1 MPSIGGLIATI
12 EPKGSR
18 YALAGVLR
26 GWMPVPAA
34 GQAEEVLALSVDGQ
48 EATRFAISYAGPPLP
63 IGGGHV
69 ARYPFEVAL
78 PSALFGR
85 TVRIDLRS
93 EDGRTVG
100 IPGIV
105 LQITENG
112 DGYLAELNDSLREL
126 SDQASSLVQRG
137 KSGNAYVFY
146 SQVCCAEFMA
156 DQAAVLMAARAA
168 ADIFDRRVADI
179 LVGPVMADMPTTYG
193 LLSRLGKVLL
203 KLDRFDEAMLCFD
216 RAVAIDPASFDARNG
231 RVKAYIGK
239 SDWHSALLEAHR
251 LRQKL
256 ATDAKPYA
264 DLSGTIAWLYLNIS
278 QPGTALIEAL
288 TARKLHPEDT
298 RLMQMH
304 ADALVRLAR
313 YDEAIAIYRQ
323 ALAPKNKDP
332 LLRKR
337 IATALMLAGEFAES
351 GDQDSGRISTPTF
364 AKLNN
369 LPDHIPL
376 WRGELQIPGKLL
388 VWAEVNF
395 GVGQN
400 LMHGSLLPGL
410 LELGIDVILEVEAR
424 LVPVFSAAFPGMTV
438 VEQVG
443 AGQMRGD
450 WLADVSH
457 QVPIGSLA
465 RLFRRSRSDF
475 ALAQPFLSHQP
486 ERAQALRQELLAA
499 SNGRRF
505 LVGFSWTSTNPYV
518 GDDKT
523 VPLQDLLEALNVP
536 GVALVNLQYGEH
548 APTIASAAQ
557 VAGVDVIEARDIDR
571 TDDLVGMCDLIAGL
585 DMVVCI
591 GHTTAHLAGGLG
603 VPNLVLVPSSPFQHW
618 LGAGEECVWYP
629 NSRILR
635 QPVDQRGNWAEPL
648 RQAQQY
654 LAAKVLGLELP
665 PLPGDSLSEVNG
677 SGSTDNLTTF
687 LRNSLGVA
695 VSVYEYE
702 LAEQLIRAIGE
713 KRGKNPELLMVVGDS
728 HFRMGNFEQALNA
741 YQAAMACGADPVL
754 GTTKRVDV
762 LLECYQ
768 IAGASALMREL
779 FKAHPAL
786 EESRPDLVLLDSQ
799 ILASL
804 DKLVPAIERVRQVV
818 ERDPSNAEAALTLAN
833 FYTARGEHEK
843 ARSLLTRTLKVA
855 AVPDLIVALGIA
867 IGRAGQ
873 PKVACKMLD
882 VAVRT
887 TPSTVA
893 TFWRGQF
900 NALTNGSIDK
910 QSTGSEPTLP
920 DRSQDKVTVFVC
932 MDTAYCLQ
940 YLGSIAASLMIN
952 SPTANLHVHLVN
964 PDEAALN
971 CLKAVGELLGPGRL
985 SHGIETM
992 KFVGYNVQ
1000 QRKTYFASIRFVRLA
1015 ELMRRAHGTYFV
1027 MDVDNIIRSDLST
1040 CISLARQADVLIRRR
1055 FSMSPHLAVA
1065 ACGILLGNTEAA
1077 RAFMDRTA
1085 EYILNAVQT
1094 RNVAWYLDQIALTV
1108 SLDEGKSAGGLLRV
1122 AQLPTELLD
1131 WDFAAESLVWTG
1143 KGKRRLR
1150 NQRYQAEYRRYVD
1163 MFERSSRVAA

>member
-18 YALAGVLR
+18 YAVAGVLR
-26 GWMPVPAA
+26 GWMPVPPTA
-34 GQAEEVLALSVDGQ
+34 QAEAILVLSVDGQ
-48 EATRFAISYAGPPLP
+48 EAARFPVSYAGAPLP

-69 ARYPFEVAL
+69 ARYPFEVVL
-78 PSALFGR
+78 PEGLFGR
-85 TVRIDLRS
+85 TARIDLRS
-93 EDGRTVG
+93 EDGRIIG

-105 LQITENG
+105 LRIAENG
-112 DGYLAELNDSLREL
+112 DGYLAELNDGLREL
-126 SDQASSLVQRG
+126 ADQARSLVQRG

-146 SQVCCAEFMA
+146 SQVCCTAFMA
-156 DQAAVLMAARAA
+156 DHASALMAARAA
-168 ADIFDRRVADI
+168 ADIFDRRAADI
-179 LVGPVMADMPTTYG
+179 LVAPVIADLPTNYG
-193 LLSRLGKVLL
+193 LLSRLGKILL
-203 KLDRFDEAMLCFD
+203 KLDRFDEAMACFD
-216 RAVAIDPASFDARNG
+216 RAVAIDPAQFDACNG
-231 RVKAYIGK
+231 RIKAHIGR

-251 LRQKL
+251 LRQNL
-256 ATDAKPYA
+256 APDSKPYA
-264 DLSGTIAWLYLNIS
+264 DLSGTIAWLYLNVS
-278 QPGTALIEAL
+278 QPDTALIEAL
-288 TARKLHPEDT
+288 AARKLHPEDT

-323 ALAPKNKDP
+323 ALAPRNKDP

-369 LPDHIPL
+369 LPENIPL
-376 WRGELQIPGKLL
+376 WRGELQLPGKLL

-400 LMHGSLLPGL
+400 LMHASLLPGL
-410 LELGIDVILEVEAR
+410 LELGVDVILEVEAR
-424 LVPVFSAAFPGMTV
+424 LVPVFAAAFPGITV
-438 VEQVG
+438 LAQVG
-443 AGQMRGD
+443 LGQQRGD

-475 ALAQPFLSHQP
+475 ALARPFLSHNP
-486 ERAQALRQELLAA
+486 ERTQALRRELLVA
-499 SNGRRF
+499 SNGRRI

-523 VPLQDLLEALNVP
+523 VPLPELLEALNVP

-548 APTIASAAQ
+548 AQAIASAAQ
-557 VAGVDVIEARDIDR
+557 LAGVDVLEARDIDR

-585 DMVVCI
+585 DLVVCI

-618 LGAGEECVWYP
+618 LGAGEDCVWYP

-648 RQAQQY
+648 GQAQQY
-654 LAAKVLGLELP
+654 LAARVLGLDVP
-665 PLPGDSLSEVNG
+665 PLQGGTASEG
-677 SGSTDNLTTF
+677 RGATDNLAAF

-702 LAEQLIRAIGE
+702 LAQQLIRAIEE
-713 KRGKNPELLMVVGDS
+713 KRGNDPDLLMVVGDS

-741 YQAAMACGADPVL
+741 YQAAMACGADPVA

-768 IAGASALMREL
+768 LAGASALMREL
-779 FKAHPAL
+779 FKADPAL

-804 DKLVPAIERVRQVV
+804 DRLVLAIERVRPLV
-818 ERDPSNAEAALTLAN
+818 ERDPGNAEAALTLAN
-833 FYTARGEHEK
+833 LYTARGEHEK
-843 ARSLLTRTLKVA
+843 SRSLLTRTLKTV
-855 AVPDLIVALGIA
+855 VEPDLIVALGIA

-882 VAVRT
+882 VAARRMPRT
-887 TPSTVA
+887 LA

-900 NALTNGSIDK
+900 NALANGSTDK
-910 QSTGSEPTLP
+910 QSAGTTPTLP
-920 DRSQDKVTVFVC
+920 DRSHEKVTVFVC
-932 MDTAYCLQ
+932 MDTVYCLQ
-940 YLGSIAASLMIN
+940 YLGSIAASLIAN
-952 SPTANLHVHLVN
+952 SPGANLHVHLVN

-971 CLKAVGELLGPGRL
+971 CLKAVEEMLGPDRF

-992 KFVGYNVQ
+992 KFVGYNVE

-1027 MDVDNIIRSDLST
+1027 MDVDNIIRGDLSG
-1040 CISLARQADVLIRRR
+1040 CIGLARQADVLIRRR

-1094 RNVAWYLDQIALTV
+1094 RNVAWYLDQIALTI

-1131 WDFAAESLVWTG
+1131 WDFAAESVIWTG
-1143 KGKRRLR
+1143 KGKRRLS
-1150 NQRYQAEYRRYVD
+1150 NQRYQSEYRRYVD